1 LEVLQ
6 QQALVSTKLAKPA
19 LPPICSKSGQ
29 PMAMGRQMDSR
40 RLTIIAR
47 LKKVCCEGKQ
57 IQNISAILFENKL
70 SVFHL
75 VWNKRAA
82 QTIL

>member
-1 LEVLQ
+1 LEELQ

-40 RLTIIAR
+40 RFTIAR

-57 IQNISAILFENKL
+57 IQNISSILFENKL
-70 SVFHL
+70 SVFHF